1 MVTAVFQCSSP
12 FVGYTIRV
20 ADRQKKEMT
29 KCSAREM
36 TELGWQIFQV
46 SGTYAILMDHE
57 NRRYFHA
64 RQSESRA
71 FDEQGRRIYTNVA
84 FVGAPDNEQ
93 DCRTVTNIALYEL
106 FAPEDF
112 YQRVAE
118 LIHLTDEG
126 FEVDFEKL
134 ECFLTQLE
142 KGPQCKTKSR
152 QAWELWNEILH
163 SPSHEKI
170 RFVVLEATW
179 EYFVKQAGTDFG
191 RSVKRTLSL
200 PEVRRY
206 AEQTEVVFME
216 REENTPEKVMERE
229 ENIPEKKRKADNE
242 LTGETFR
249 SEKAEEDKSE
259 LEKSGRED
267 LQNEPEK
274 EAALK
279 EKLPESFR
287 ELETLRE
294 KTAEQKKEL
303 AALRGKLISAKTET
317 DRLEVDLLRSKLFI
331 IAAAA
336 AGAVMAA
343 VVCLVFFR

>member
-29 KCSAREM
+29 KCSAQEM

-84 FVGAPDNEQ
+84 FVGAPDNDK

-112 YQRVAE
+112 YQRIAE
-118 LIHLTDEG
+118 LIRLTDEG

-134 ECFLTQLE
+134 ECFLTRLE
-142 KGPQCKTKSR
+142 KGLWCKTKSR
-152 QAWELWNEILH
+152 QVQELWDEIL
-163 SPSHEKI
+163 SFPSCEKI

-200 PEVRRY
+200 QEVRRY

-216 REENTPEKVMERE
+216 REENV
-229 ENIPEKKRKADNE
+229 PEKKRKDDHE

-249 SEKAEEDKSE
+249 SEKAKEDISE
-259 LEKSGRED
+259 LGKSGGED
-267 LQNEPEK
+267 RQNEPEE

-279 EKLPESFR
+279 EKLPEPFR

-303 AALRGKLISAKTET
+303 AALRGRLISATTET
-317 DRLEVDLLRSKLFI
+317 DRLKADLLRSKLLI

-336 AGAVMAA
+336 AGAVLAA
-343 VVCLVFFR
+343 VACLVFFR